1 MKAMKA
7 LNASNKLANENHKNV
22 SELVKIGM
30 YEGETLECQD
40 STVSYPYVPQ
50 ELWPSKNNL
59 GKQNYHHT
67 QIPSEIET
75 CDGFTID
82 YQVALF
88 FELDKMIDHSQR
100 RSTYKHHQE
109 DE

>member
-40 STVSYPYVPQ
+40 SIVSYPYVPQ
-50 ELWPSKNNL
+50 ELWPRKNNL

-67 QIPSEIET
+67 QIPSEIE
-75 CDGFTID
+75 I
-82 YQVALF
+82 L
-88 FELDKMIDHSQR
+88 
-100 RSTYKHHQE
+100 
-109 DE
+109 